1 MELIFCYNFLT
12 SYLVCVCPSKM
23 IQMACKL
30 GTFNAY
36 EKKKKSLLRPF
47 SSLFPLPT
55 SNRIIS
61 FFNIIV
67 SSIYPIQGWWYSF
80 NKKGWNT
87 SLFIYLWYR
96 LLALKTR
103 EIILIVLITAR
114 KAHCCRNVDSRLFDS
129 FLFFSN
135 IIASIPWGFERIK
148 LAPAPQLYNNLM
160 PKVSPV
166 TLPFETMW
174 KRLHL
179 QKFELHFNFTLG
191 WHDEVSQALSLEKP

>member
-1 MELIFCYNFLT
+1 M
-12 SYLVCVCPSKM
+12 PMK
-23 IQMACKL
+23 
-30 GTFNAY
+30 
-36 EKKKKSLLRPF
+36 KKKKSLLRPF

-103 EIILIVLITAR
+103 KIILIVLITAR

-129 FLFFSN
+129 FLFFFL
-135 IIASIPWGFERIK
+135 I
-148 LAPAPQLYNNLM
+148 LLH
-160 PKVSPV
+160 
-166 TLPFETMW
+166 PFHE
-174 KRLHL
+174 
-179 QKFELHFNFTLG
+179 
-191 WHDEVSQALSLEKP
+191 ALSVSNWRLRHSFITTSCPRFLRSPFPSRPCERGCIYKSSNYTLISHSVGMTKFHKHYPSKNPSNYYQHKIPPRTKLLIF